1 MSAASRKYQGF
12 VVTALSLIC
21 LLAAQPSFAYWDFRP
36 TPLEWASW
44 PVYCQAQ
51 YQWVNAGYYREY
63 ANRFPEA
70 TVESWRSRIGD
81 DTFIHLHHYCAAAI
95 FLSRARV
102 TADKAQR
109 GHLLGDAYDNALY
122 TVSRA
127 DTGGPLYPTMAGTLA
142 QIQMEQG
149 STQDAMETLDAS
161 IQAQPNQ
168 PQPYLLLA
176 LAHRKQGHLDRAKEV
191 LDRAVAVIGPDSLEL
206 QYNLGLINFE
216 MGNVD
221 AAVENA
227 KRVYAKDYP
236 LLGLQNKLKKIRR
249 WPPSGS

>member
-1 MSAASRKYQGF
+1 MSAASRKYP
-12 VVTALSLIC
+12 ALGAATLGLIS
-21 LLAAQPSFAYWDFRP
+21 LLAARQSFAYWDFRP

-44 PVYCQAQ
+44 PEYCQAQ

-63 ANRFPEA
+63 ASKFPEG
-70 TVESWRSRIGD
+70 TVDSWRSRVGP
-81 DTFIHLHHYCAAAI
+81 DTFIHLHHYCASVVW
-95 FLSRARV
+95 LNQARV

-109 GHLLGDAYDNALY
+109 GHLLGNAYDNALY
-122 TVSRA
+122 TFSRA
-127 DTGGPLYPTMAGTLA
+127 DPSGPLYPTMAGTLA
-142 QIQMEQG
+142 QIQTEQG
-149 STQDAMETLDAS
+149 HAEDAMETLNAS

-191 LDRAVAVIGPDSLEL
+191 LDQAVAVVGTQSIEL
-206 QYNLGLINFE
+206 QYNLGLINLE
-216 MGNVD
+216 TGNVD

-236 LLGLQNKLKKIRR
+236 LLGLQNKLKKVHR
-249 WPPSGS
+249 WPPPP